1 MTSSPQHPRDD
12 RTDGLPVLGRL
23 SSLLLADAGIDL
35 GRPATARPK
44 LPGRK

>member
-23 SSLLLADAGIDL
+23 SSLLLSAAIRTL
-35 GRPATARPK
+35 LRPAATRLK